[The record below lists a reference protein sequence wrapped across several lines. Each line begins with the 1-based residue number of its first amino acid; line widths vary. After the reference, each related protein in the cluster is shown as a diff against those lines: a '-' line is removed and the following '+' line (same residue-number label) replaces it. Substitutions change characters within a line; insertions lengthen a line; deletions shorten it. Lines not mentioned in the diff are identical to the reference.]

1 MRNDVRIP
9 TGDGVELAGWSY
21 QPQGPGPHPAVV
33 LSHGFSALKV
43 MGLDPVARALAE
55 AGFVAVAYDHRN
67 YGTSGGSVRHESDPW
82 QQVHDMRDV
91 ITWVAARDDVDASRI
106 GLWGTSYAG
115 GHVLTATA
123 LDRRVAAVVSQVPL
137 VRGNA
142 TYEAWVPERARE
154 RFAGRLVE
162 DRAARARGEAPQ
174 TVKAA
179 TPGSET
185 EEWVLATDDGTYANE
200 VTLRSFELLREY
212 EPEAFIARIA
222 PTPLLMVIATND
234 TQTPT
239 AWQRE
244 AFALAG
250 EPKQL
255 VELDCRHYDPYLSF
269 LEPAVDAARSWFVTH
284 LRP

>member
-1 MRNDVRIP
+1 M
-9 TGDGVELAGWSY
+9 
-21 QPQGPGPHPAVV
+21 
-33 LSHGFSALKV
+33 
-43 MGLDPVARALAE
+43 
-55 AGFVAVAYDHRN
+55 
-67 YGTSGGSVRHESDPW
+67 
-82 QQVHDMRDV
+82 
-91 ITWVAARDDVDASRI
+91 
-106 GLWGTSYAG
+106 
-115 GHVLTATA
+115 LTATA

-154 RFAGRLVE
+154 RFAARLDE

-250 EPKQL
+250 GPKRL

-269 LEPAVDAARSWFVTH
+269 LEPAVDAARDWFVTH
-284 LRP
+284 LQR